1 MKTEILYEDG
11 NLLVVRK
18 PAGLATQT
26 AGVGKADVVSELKN
40 YLAASG
46 GAKPPYLGVIH
57 RLDQPVEGLLVF
69 AKNRQA
75 AGALTKQLAGQP
87 QEAGQILHKRYYA
100 VLYGNPSQRE
110 GELVDNMYRDASEG
124 RAVIVE
130 CGMKSD
136 EDGAVRERQRDGMK
150 DQTAGTGEA
159 GGRLLKRAVLHYKI
173 LQTVRTWS
181 GDEISLADIQIK
193 TGRFHQIRAQMAHA
207 GMPLLGDEKYAG
219 EAAKACSRRMGV
231 RTVALCAGSLSF
243 VHPKTGKKLH
253 FETGPTTAAFDFF
266 QSEDICK

>member
-87 QEAGQILHKRYYA
+87 QEAGPSSFSVNLTYICVA
-100 VLYGNPSQRE
+100 MMSVLPFC
-110 GELVDNMYRDASEG
+110 L
-124 RAVIVE
+124 
-130 CGMKSD
+130 
-136 EDGAVRERQRDGMK
+136 
-150 DQTAGTGEA
+150 
-159 GGRLLKRAVLHYKI
+159 
-173 LQTVRTWS
+173 
-181 GDEISLADIQIK
+181 
-193 TGRFHQIRAQMAHA
+193 
-207 GMPLLGDEKYAG
+207 
-219 EAAKACSRRMGV
+219 RR
-231 RTVALCAGSLSF
+231 
-243 VHPKTGKKLH
+243 
-253 FETGPTTAAFDFF
+253 
-266 QSEDICK
+266 I